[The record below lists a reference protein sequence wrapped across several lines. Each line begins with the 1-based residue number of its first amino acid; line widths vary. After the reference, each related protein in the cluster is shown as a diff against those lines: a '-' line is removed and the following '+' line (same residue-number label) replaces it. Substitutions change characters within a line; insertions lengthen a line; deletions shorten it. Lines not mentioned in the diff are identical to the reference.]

1 MSLLENKIN
10 EINLLLDKVANMLDG
25 LNDASFDED
34 LKSIMAKIITINNIK
49 IELKKSAEPN
59 ILEVYKSE
67 LNIKAKLINEKFDNI
82 IREKAGESQVILS
95 HINKMSNQRKLTNY
109 IR

>member
-59 ILEVYKSE
+59 ILEGYKSE

-82 IREKAGESQVILS
+82 IREKAGESQAILS